1 MRVDKKLQNLKTLKK
16 ESSLQDLAI
25 LKYNNQVPRYTSY
38 PTAPHFTTEIKGDV
52 YANRLQSLPSEE
64 TLSLYIHIPFCQ
76 KLCWYCGCYTRIT
89 ERYAPVEDYTYLLI
103 RELRIVADLLRQKNH
118 KVSHIHFGGGSP
130 TILLPETFKNLMK
143 TIKSEF
149 IIANDAEMAI
159 EVDPRTVNEE
169 KISTYAKAG
178 INRVSIGVQDF
189 NHDVQLAI
197 NREQSFDLVYDCV
210 KLFRKHGI
218 ENINLDLIYGLPK
231 QTVEG
236 IKKNIDYA
244 MLLHPNRIALFA
256 YAHVQWK
263 KKHMRLIN
271 EDDLPNNVARIAM
284 YQAAAEKLKQEG
296 FVSIGLDHFAKS
308 NDVMIEALKN
318 KKLKRN
324 FQGYSTDT
332 ADNVIGFGV
341 SAISHLPFGYAQNT
355 LDFEEYKK
363 NILDKKLPTAKGIR
377 TNKEDKLRKRIID
390 EVMCYME
397 VDLNAICSSFNRPRD
412 YFKNEIKA
420 LDELEKD
427 GLITIRNNVIK
438 VHPNA
443 PQITRVVSSFFDK
456 FFKPST
462 TKHSKIA

>member
-1 MRVDKKLQNLKTLKK
+1 M
-16 ESSLQDLAI
+16 QDQII
-25 LKYNNQVPRYTSY
+25 LKYDNQIPRYTSY
-38 PTAPHFTTEIKGDV
+38 PTAPHFTAEVNGDL
-52 YANRLQSLPSEE
+52 YTDWLQSLTSGE

-76 KLCWYCGCYTRIT
+76 KLCWYCGCYTKIT

-143 TIKSEF
+143 VIKSEF
-149 IIANDAEMAI
+149 IIADDAEVAI
-159 EVDPRTVNEE
+159 EADPRTVNEE
-169 KISTYAKAG
+169 KISTYAEEG

-218 ENINLDLIYGLPK
+218 ENVNLDLIYGLPK

-236 IKKNIDYA
+236 IKKNIDYT

-256 YAHVQWK
+256 YAHVQWM
-263 KKHMRLIN
+263 KKHMRLID
-271 EDDLPNNVARIAM
+271 EDDLPDNFSRIAM
-284 YQAAAEKLKQEG
+284 YRAASEKLRQEG
-296 FVSIGLDHFAKS
+296 FVSIGLDHFTR
-308 NDVMIEALKN
+308 NDNTMMEALKN

-332 ADNVIGFGV
+332 ANNVIGFGV
-341 SAISHLPFGYAQNT
+341 SAISYLPFGYAQNT
-355 LDFEEYKK
+355 LNFEEYKK
-363 NILDKKLPTAKGIR
+363 NVLDKKLSIAKGIII
-377 TNKEDKLRKRIID
+377 NEEDRLRKKIID

-397 VDLNAICSSFNRPRD
+397 VDLDTICNSFNRPQN
-412 YFKNEIKA
+412 YFKKEIKA
-420 LDELEKD
+420 LGELEKD
-427 GLITIRNNVIK
+427 GLITIKNNVIK
-438 VHPNA
+438 IHPDA

-456 FFKPST
+456 FFKHST
-462 TKHSKIA
+462 TRHSKIA